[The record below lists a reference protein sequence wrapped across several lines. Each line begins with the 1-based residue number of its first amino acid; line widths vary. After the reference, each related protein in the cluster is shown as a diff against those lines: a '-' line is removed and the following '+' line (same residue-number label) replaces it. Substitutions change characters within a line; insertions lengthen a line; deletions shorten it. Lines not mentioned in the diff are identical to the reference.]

1 MVELRK
7 TRTALLMVVI
17 LVGAACGGSEPEP
30 VLAGDVETLLATS
43 AAAMGT
49 VDTVR
54 FEIERGGIPIYI
66 DTTAALEFKEAAGR
80 YVAPDAADAVVK
92 VGISSLNVQ
101 IGAISIEGTIWLS
114 NPITGAWEQ
123 APSNYAFD
131 PTTLF
136 SPEVGWRP
144 LLAGE
149 LLNAELIGLEERDG
163 QPQYHIT
170 GSAPAVRI
178 ETITAGLV
186 VDQDVDLDLWLDPD
200 TGHVLEVSF
209 DTETAAGI
217 STWELRFFDYGVEME
232 IVPPEDLARSG

>member
-1 MVELRK
+1 
-7 TRTALLMVVI
+7 MVVI

>member
-1 MVELRK
+1 VVELRK